1 MSDVARAAR
10 LLHEA
15 TRDLGAAE
23 LSRPVPSCPGWTVSD
38 ALTHVAENLAGDL
51 AEAGLRP
58 ETADV
63 LTAYELHAA
72 ELPRTQFQVLDMTL
86 HAWDIGR
93 ALGRPVELGDADLD
107 LLETFALAAG
117 DRLREDDAFRPVP
130 APAGADRPTRVLAA
144 YGRTP

>member
-10 LLHEA
+10 LLREA

-72 ELPRTQFQVLDMTL
+72 ELPRAEFQVLDMTL

-107 LLETFALAAG
+107 LRMTERARRGRVSVATRGA
-117 DRLREDDAFRPVP
+117 DAFGAGEAREQSGTRRP
-130 APAGADRPTRVLAA
+130 APSRF
-144 YGRTP
+144 

>member
-10 LLHEA
+10 LLRDA
-15 TRDLGAAE
+15 TRDLGVAE

-38 ALTHVAENLAGDL
+38 VLTHVAENLAGDL
-51 AEAGLRP
+51 AEAGLQP

-72 ELPRTQFQVLDMTL
+72 ELPRVEFQVLDMTL
-86 HAWDIGR
+86 HAWDIGQ

-130 APAGADRPTRVLAA
+130 APADADRPTRVLAA